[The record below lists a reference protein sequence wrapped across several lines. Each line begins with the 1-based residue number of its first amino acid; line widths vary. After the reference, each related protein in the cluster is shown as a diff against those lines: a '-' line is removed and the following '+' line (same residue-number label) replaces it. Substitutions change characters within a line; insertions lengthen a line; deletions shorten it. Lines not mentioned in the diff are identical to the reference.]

1 MMTALHTKLYRELW
15 QLRGQVLAI
24 ALVIAGGVAVC
35 LMSVVNYSSLT
46 LTRAQYYA
54 ENQFADVF
62 ATLKRAPRHVAQRI
76 AEIPGVLRV
85 SDRVV
90 GAAKLQVE
98 GFSDPISAQL
108 VSIPQGRQPLL
119 NQLYLRQGRLPD
131 ARHSSEVAVVGSFA
145 EAHDLQPGDT
155 IRAIINGR
163 WQALRVVGIV
173 ESPEFIFVMP
183 PGSLLPD
190 YQRYGVLWMDRDAL
204 AAAMDMEGAFNSVL
218 VQVDREHTVA
228 DVIDHLD
235 RVLARYGG
243 TGGLAREDQVSH
255 RYLSDDLEQLR
266 TMATVF
272 PLIFMSV
279 AMFLLNVV
287 IGRLIATQR
296 DVIAVLKAYGYG
308 NWAIARHY
316 LQLAMV
322 IAVLGL
328 VLGSMGGLWL
338 GRGLGEMYMEYYR
351 FPRLLFQVHPGW
363 FILLTLITLSFAFLG
378 SWRAIHQAASLPP
391 AEAMRPEGPARFRIT
406 LIERLLSGLRLSQPS
421 RMIVRQL
428 SRRPGRTGLSVVG
441 VALATAIILVG
452 NFQFDSVSLM
462 VHAQFARVQQQ
473 DVAVT
478 LTDPVNSAA
487 MFGLVRDPGIR
498 YAEGRRSVPVELIH
512 GHRRWR
518 TVLSGMPEPA
528 HLQFVIDENLEPV
541 SIPEAGVLLTDYL
554 AEGLDI
560 RAGDTLTVQ
569 VLEGERR
576 RVEVPVAGTTS
587 ELLGVGA
594 YMRLEALNRVLG
606 EGPLVNQI
614 LLNIDPAEQD
624 PVYERLRL
632 MPGVLAV
639 NIRETMLDSFYDTLA
654 KTFLTF
660 TFFNS
665 LLGAVIAFG
674 VIYNTVRISLAE
686 KGRELASMR
695 VLGYT
700 SREVGHILLGEL
712 VVILMLGIPVGWL
725 LGQGMA
731 AALVLSLQTELYRV
745 PLTMTTQTL
754 ALSAAVVLVSAI
766 ASGAIAWRRLV
777 RLDLVAVLKTRE

>member
-1 MMTALHTKLYRELW
+1 MTALNTKLFRELW

-35 LMSVVNYSSLT
+35 LMSIVNYSSLE

-62 ATLKRAPRHVAQRI
+62 ASLKRAPRHVTQRI
-76 AEIPGVLRV
+76 AAIPGVLRV
-85 SDRVV
+85 SDRVE
-90 GAAKLQVE
+90 GAAKLQMP
-98 GFSDPISAQL
+98 GFTDPVSAQI
-108 VSIPQGRQPLL
+108 VSLPGNEQPLL
-119 NQLYLRQGRLPD
+119 NRLYLRQGRLPD
-131 ARHSSEVAVVGSFA
+131 ARHTDEVAIIGSFA
-145 EAHDLQPGDT
+145 KAHNLQPGDT
-155 IRAIINGR
+155 IKAIINGR
-163 WQALRVVGIV
+163 WQPLRVVGIV
-173 ESPEFIFVMP
+173 ESPEFIFVLP
-183 PGSLLPD
+183 PGGLLPD
-190 YQRYGVLWMDRDAL
+190 YQRYGVLWMARDAL

-218 VQVDREHTVA
+218 LQVDRGFAVA

-235 RVLARYGG
+235 RLLARYGG
-243 TGGLAREDQVSH
+243 TGGLERHDQISH
-255 RYLSDDLEQLR
+255 RYLNDELAQLR

-296 DVIAVLKAYGYG
+296 DIIAVLKAYGYG

-316 LQLAMV
+316 LQLTMV

-328 VLGSMGGLWL
+328 VLGCVIGLWL
-338 GRGLGEMYMEYYR
+338 GRGLGEMYIEYYR
-351 FPRLLFQVHPGW
+351 FPRLLFIIHPGW
-363 FILLTLITLSFAFLG
+363 FVLLAVITLLFAFLG
-378 SWRAIHQAASLPP
+378 SLRSIYRAASLPP
-391 AEAMRPEGPARFRIT
+391 AEAMQPEGPVRFRIT
-406 LIERLLSGLRLSQPS
+406 LLERVLSGVRFSQPS

-428 SRRPGRTGLSVVG
+428 ARRPGRTGLSVLG
-441 VALATAIILVG
+441 VALATAIIMVG

-487 MFGLVRDPGIR
+487 LFGLVRDPGIR
-498 YAEGRRSVPVELIH
+498 YAEGRRSLAVELIH

-518 TVLSGMPEPA
+518 TALSGIPEPA
-528 HLQFVIDENLEPV
+528 YLQFVIDETMAPV
-541 SIPEAGVLLTDYL
+541 AIPEEGVLLTDFL
-554 AEGLDI
+554 AAGLDI
-560 RAGDTLTVQ
+560 RAGETLTVQ

-587 ELLGVGA
+587 EFLGVAA
-594 YMRLEALNRVLG
+594 YMRLSSVNRLLG
-606 EGPLVNQI
+606 EGPVVNQV
-614 LLNIDPAEQD
+614 LLNTDPQQSTV
-624 PVYERLRL
+624 VYERLRL

-639 NIRETMLDSFYDTLA
+639 NIREAMLASFYDTLA

-665 LLGAVIAFG
+665 LLGGVIAFG

-695 VLGYT
+695 VLGYST
-700 SREVGHILLGEL
+700 PEVGHILLGEL
-712 VVILMLGIPVGWL
+712 AIILLLGVPVGWL
-725 LGQGMA
+725 IGQGLA
-731 AALVLSLQTELYRV
+731 AALVWSLQTELYRV
-745 PLTMTTQTL
+745 PLTLTVQTL
-754 ALSAAVVLVSAI
+754 AMSASVVLVSAI
-766 ASGAIAWRRLV
+766 GSGLIAWRRLAG
-777 RLDLVAVLKTRE
+777 LDLVAVLKTRE